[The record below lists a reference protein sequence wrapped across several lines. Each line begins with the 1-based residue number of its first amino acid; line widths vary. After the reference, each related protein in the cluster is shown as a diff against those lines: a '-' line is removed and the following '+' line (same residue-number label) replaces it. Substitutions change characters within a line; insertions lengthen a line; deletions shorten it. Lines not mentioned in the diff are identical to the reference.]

1 MMKQEEFEIQ
11 LMEYLKGTMPEDKR
25 KVFEDFLA
33 KEPQAKKQFEELADT
48 WDLLSEAKIPEPSP
62 QMDERFF
69 EQLDRE
75 ITRNTKDTTASWVRD
90 WMRLFRGVFRPQL
103 AYGILLLGLGI
114 LGGYLIK
121 SGGGKA
127 DVPVETV
134 RISDNQE
141 LREKLVLTLLE
152 QSSANQRLQGVSEA
166 SKIVKVDEQVI
177 NALLKTLNNDPNVNV
192 RLAAIES
199 LSNYVD
205 NALVRQ
211 GIIQSIPNQES
222 PIIQVTLANLML
234 ALEEKGSIE
243 SFKKLLEKEELDSTV
258 KKKIENTIA
267 SII

>member
-1 MMKQEEFEIQ
+1 MKQEEFEIQ
-11 LMEYLKGTMPEDKR
+11 VMEYLKGTLAEDKR
-25 KVFEDFLA
+25 KVFEDFLE
-33 KEPQAKKQFEELADT
+33 KDTRAKKQVEELTAI
-48 WDLLSEAKIPEPSP
+48 WDAFGKSQIPEPSA
-62 QMDERFF
+62 QMDEQFF
-69 EQLDRE
+69 ELLDME
-75 ITRNTKDTTASWVRD
+75 ITRTTKKTSSWSKEV
-90 WMRLFRGVFRPQL
+90 MALLKVVFRPQL
-103 AYGILLLGLGI
+103 AYGIIILGLG
-114 LGGYLIK
+114 LLAGYLIK
-121 SGGGKA
+121 SG
-127 DVPVETV
+127 DSETNVPIETV
-134 RISDNQE
+134 EISDNQE

-166 SKIVKVDEQVI
+166 SKIVRVDEQVI

-234 ALEEKGSIE
+234 ALEEKGSIA